1 MENDQEPKPPAES
14 VFDRNFRR
22 KQERLRKAEAAKEL
36 IPERMKK
43 VRAAKSKRWVKDRKA
58 AEDTMQAAQGTLMA
72 VHRML
77 GKNLEE
83 IAKAF
88 EVSQETVKKRLSLAR
103 EQEFLQITQDLIKT
117 RLLPKAI
124 AVYENHLDNDSLDA
138 ARDVMRGTGSLQQ
151 NATLNIA
158 GPAESVDTF
167 RRAYFDAKHNIIETE
182 AVTKSNE

>member
-88 EVSQETVKKRLSLAR
+88 EVSQETV
-103 EQEFLQITQDLIKT
+103 LQITQDLIKT